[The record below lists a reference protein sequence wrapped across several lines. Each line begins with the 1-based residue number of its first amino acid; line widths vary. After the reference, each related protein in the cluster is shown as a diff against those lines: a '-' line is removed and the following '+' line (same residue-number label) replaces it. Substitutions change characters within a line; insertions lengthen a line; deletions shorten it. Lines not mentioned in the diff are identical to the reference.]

1 MFSLLIVNRK
11 FINKSNKT
19 HSIHMEPV
27 QVITIS
33 KQYRLFYFLLFFGY
47 FCLLRIF
54 SMSNDP
60 LCTASSN

>member
-1 MFSLLIVNRK
+1 MFSLLIVNHK

-33 KQYRLFYFLLFFGY
+33 KQYRLFLFIIIFWLFF
-47 FCLLRIF
+47 CLFWNIF
-54 SMSNDP
+54 NE
-60 LCTASSN
+60 